1 MKIELAS
8 SYGFCFGVKRAIK
21 IAENAKDAVT
31 IGPIIHN
38 NDEINRL
45 NKNFNV
51 KTLEGI
57 NEIDGEKKAII
68 RTHGITKGDLAEL
81 KKSDIKVIDAT
92 CPFVT
97 KPQQICEKMSKEGY
111 DIVIFGDEKH
121 PEIKGVKSYAVGKV
135 FVVLEES
142 ELESVKLAQKVAV
155 ISQTTRKVEKFMQ
168 IVNYLML
175 RVKEVRVFNTI
186 CNATFEN
193 QEAVKN
199 LAVRADVMVV
209 VGGKNSSNTKQLY
222 LISKTACEDSYLVE
236 NELELERTWFEGKNL
251 CGVSAGASTPDWIIQ
266 KVIDKLESFQSKIK
280 SNCVKSKIYTKGTR
294 WLR

>member
-1 MKIELAS
+1 LKIELAS

-57 NEIDGEKKAII
+57 SEIDGEKKAII

-142 ELESVKLAQKVAV
+142 ELEGVKLAQKVAV

-236 NELELERTWFEGKNL
+236 NELELERAWFEGKKL

-266 KVIDKLESFQSKIK
+266 KVVDKLESFQI
-280 SNCVKSKIYTKGTR
+280 
-294 WLR
+294 